1 MPNKMKNPEY
11 YTNFTCPECKQSI
24 LTKVIDTRRK
34 PDGRIMRRRQCK
46 SCRAVFITYEQIADT
61 EKINELRI
69 KDLFK
74 VAVKSLHEIHTLM
87 QDKK

>member
-1 MPNKMKNPEY
+1 MKNPEY

-46 SCRAVFITYEQIADT
+46 SCRAVFTTFEQIA
-61 EKINELRI
+61 NAAELHEHRI
-69 KDLFK
+69 QELFK